1 MNLIPVVYD
10 KNSNGCDI
18 YSKLLESRIIFITG
32 TIDDNLAISVVAQL
46 LYLDSLSHNDIYLY
60 INSAGGNVS
69 SGMAIYDTMKLVK
82 SDVCTVGMGMVA
94 SMGAFLLSSGTF
106 GKRYAEENTEIMIHQ
121 ILSGVE
127 GQTSDLKNT
136 TDRIIILQNK
146 LNKILA
152 KNTKKTLKKIESV
165 IEKDYY
171 MTTGDAIEFGLI
183 DKILK

>member
-1 MNLIPVVYD
+1 MNLIPIVND
-10 KNSNGCDI
+10 KNNKSYDI
-18 YSKLLESRIIFITG
+18 YSKLLESRIIFVTG
-32 TIDDNLAISVVAQL
+32 TIDDVVANNVVAQL
-46 LYLDSLSHNDIYLY
+46 LYLDYLSHNDIYLY

-82 SDVCTVGMGMVA
+82 SDVCTVGMGMAA

-121 ILSGVE
+121 VLSGVE
-127 GQTSDLKNT
+127 GQTSELKNT
-136 TDRIIILQNK
+136 TDRIMILQNK

-152 KNTKKTLKKIESV
+152 KNTKNTLKKIESV

-171 MTTGDAIEFGLI
+171 MTTSTAIEFGLI